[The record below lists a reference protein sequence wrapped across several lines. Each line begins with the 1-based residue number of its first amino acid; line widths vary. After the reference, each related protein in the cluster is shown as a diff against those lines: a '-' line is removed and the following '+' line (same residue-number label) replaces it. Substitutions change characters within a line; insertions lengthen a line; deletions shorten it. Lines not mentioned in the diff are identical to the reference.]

1 MSKKMKIFFKY
12 LFLFHLGGG
21 TYTTIE
27 LLYRN
32 ETYIQMYVLGGL
44 CFLICG
50 LLNEIYEWDLGLIKQ
65 VFIGTVIVT
74 FLEFATGM
82 IFNVWLEMNMW
93 SYHDLP
99 FNLCGQIALP
109 FVGAWMI
116 LVLIAILIDD
126 QIRYRFFNE
135 AKPKYKLW

>member
-65 VFIGTVIVT
+65 VFIGTIIVT

-82 IFNVWLEMNMW
+82 IFNVWLGMNMW

-99 FNLCGQIALP
+99 FNLYGQIALP
-109 FVGAWMI
+109 FVGVWMI

-126 QIRYRFFNE
+126 QIRYRFFDE
-135 AKPKYKLW
+135 ERPRYKLW